1 MKSKCAG
8 LIYFRCLSINLLS
21 VHSDPIWYDMINPT
35 PLKCQATWACV
46 FLWRYTAECEVG
58 NVCLNE
64 IRSIGTIFTKRMSSF
79 NKFAKPSMQ
88 MKMLVIL
95 LVSCY
100 RHDGVSI
107 CHLAYFSLVL
117 QHCLA
122 LIVLQ
127 NCYNMSYFKRLLQN
141 GDRVEF
147 SHSYLVEQKTN
158 PIYILNSWRWRGN
171 NDFGSFYIGWITV
184 GVAGLKSWSLHLWE

>member
-64 IRSIGTIFTKRMSSF
+64 VRSIGTIFTKRMSSF

-100 RHDGVSI
+100 RHDGVNMPS
-107 CHLAYFSLVL
+107 CLLFFGAATLPCLDSFTKLLQHVLFQKTAPKWRQGRVFSL
-117 QHCLA
+117 
-122 LIVLQ
+122 
-127 NCYNMSYFKRLLQN
+127 
-141 GDRVEF
+141 
-147 SHSYLVEQKTN
+147 
-158 PIYILNSWRWRGN
+158 ILGGTKNKPNLYSQ
-171 NDFGSFYIGWITV
+171 
-184 GVAGLKSWSLHLWE
+184 

>member
-1 MKSKCAG
+1 MFSFG
-8 LIYFRCLSINLLS
+8 ELQLS
-21 VHSDPIWYDMINPT
+21 VK
-35 PLKCQATWACV
+35 LEKFV
-46 FLWRYTAECEVG
+46 
-58 NVCLNE
+58 LNE
-64 IRSIGTIFTKRMSSF
+64 VRNNGTIFTKRMSSF
-79 NKFAKPSMQ
+79 NKFAKPSMH

-117 QHCLA
+117 QHCLD

-127 NCYNMSYFKRLLQN
+127 NCYNRCLISKDCCKMET
-141 GDRVEF
+141 VEF
-147 SHSYLVEQKTN
+147 FHSYSVEQTTN

-171 NDFGSFYIGWITV
+171 NDFRSFYIGWITV
-184 GVAGLKSWSLHLWE
+184 GVVGFKSCSLHLWE